1 MSTTNGIVS
10 TVSRKYSI
18 AQSAPARHTG
28 LRKAAEALSRRNVDQ
43 AVCELLNEALAR
55 LVQLCYE
62 QDAAGLCNV
71 DAQKG
76 KMLIPAPWGR
86 LGHAKWG
93 LRPIEG
99 IILREIMF
107 EWQQAFAREQVLFHY
122 DRSRRAWF
130 VDLYNYGNVHL
141 AHQWLT
147 RHQVSVEMYR
157 SAREQKLG

>member
-28 LRKAAEALSRRNVDQ
+28 LRKAAEALSRRNVDA

-71 DAQKG
+71 DAQTG
-76 KMLIPAPWGR
+76 KMLIPLPWGR

-99 IILREIMF
+99 IILRQVLF
-107 EWQQAFAREQVLFHY
+107 DWQNGNNNLFHY

-130 VDLYNYGNVHL
+130 VDLYNYANVHL

-147 RHQVSVEMYR
+147 QHQVTVAMYR
-157 SAREQKLG
+157 RAREQKLG